1 MNDLKQDDPELRM
14 TTENETI
21 LIKRYASR
29 RLYNTMISDYVTL
42 EEIAQ
47 YIRDGKDVKI
57 VDRKTGDDLTRQ
69 YLMQIITDYESR
81 GENVLPINVLTD
93 IVRSYNDQAQ
103 TLIPDF
109 LSKSFEIL
117 KQQQQEVLSNFSQNI
132 PGSLNPLSKMPNMEG
147 LEQWQKMQ
155 SDFLNQMMSPIA
167 TSMGTSMGNTRE
179 EETTEEEPKAEPKK
193 TTKTKTTKKQAS
205 TKTSGKDEDIEAMK
219 KQLAELQT
227 KLQNM

>member
-1 MNDLKQDDPELRM
+1 M

-42 EEIAQ
+42 DEIAQ

-103 TLIPDF
+103 NFIPDF
-109 LSKSFEIL
+109 LSKSYEML

-132 PGSLNPLSKMPNMEG
+132 PDSLNPLNNLPQMEG
-147 LEQWQKMQ
+147 LDQWQKMQ
-155 SDFLNQMMSPIA
+155 ANFLNQMMGPIA
-167 TSMGTSMGNTRE
+167 TTMGTSMGNNRSPE
-179 EETTEEEPKAEPKK
+179 KSESEAEEEPENSSDKAPKRK
-193 TTKTKTTKKQAS
+193 ATKKAS
-205 TKTSGKDEDIEAMK
+205 AEKDQDIEAMK
-219 KQLAELQT
+219 KQLADLQS
-227 KLQNM
+227 KLQDM

>member
-1 MNDLKQDDPELRM
+1 M
-14 TTENETI
+14 TTETETI

-132 PGSLNPLSKMPNMEG
+132 PGSLNPLSNMPNMEG

-155 SDFLNQMMSPIA
+155 ADFLNQMMSPIA
-167 TSMGTSMGNTRE
+167 TSMGTSMGNTMDG
-179 EETTEEEPKAEPKK
+179 EETTEEEPQGKPKK
-193 TTKTKTTKKQAS
+193 ATKSKTAKKQ
-205 TKTSGKDEDIEAMK
+205 TSNKDEDIEAMK
-219 KQLAELQT
+219 KQLAELQS

>member
-117 KQQQQEVLSNFSQNI
+117 KQQQQEVLSNLSQNI
-132 PGSLNPLSKMPNMEG
+132 PGSLNPLSNMPNMEG

-155 SDFLNQMMSPIA
+155 ADFLNQMMSPIA

-179 EETTEEEPKAEPKK
+179 QEETSEEEPKAEAKK
-193 TTKTKTTKKQAS
+193 TTKRKAAKKQ
-205 TKTSGKDEDIEAMK
+205 TSEKDEDIEAMK
-219 KQLAELQT
+219 KQLAELQS

>member
-1 MNDLKQDDPELRM
+1 M

-47 YIRDGKDVKI
+47 YIRDGQDVKI

-109 LSKSFEIL
+109 LSKSFEVL

-132 PGSLNPLSKMPNMEG
+132 PGSLNPLSNMPNMEG

-155 SDFLNQMMSPIA
+155 ADFLNQMMSPIA
-167 TSMGTSMGNTRE
+167 TSMGTSMANTRE
-179 EETTEEEPKAEPKK
+179 QEEETSEEEPKAEAKK
-193 TTKTKTTKKQAS
+193 TTKRKAAKKQ
-205 TKTSGKDEDIEAMK
+205 TSEKDEDIEAMK
-219 KQLAELQT
+219 KQLAELQS

>member
-132 PGSLNPLSKMPNMEG
+132 PGSLNPLSNMPNMEG

-155 SDFLNQMMSPIA
+155 ADFLNQMMSPIA
-167 TSMGTSMGNTRE
+167 TSMGTSMGNTMDG
-179 EETTEEEPKAEPKK
+179 EETTEEEPQGKPKK
-193 TTKTKTTKKQAS
+193 ATKSKTAKKQ
-205 TKTSGKDEDIEAMK
+205 TSNKDEDIEAMK
-219 KQLAELQT
+219 KQLAELQS

>member
-1 MNDLKQDDPELRM
+1 M

-132 PGSLNPLSKMPNMEG
+132 PGRLNPLSKMPNMEG

-155 SDFLNQMMSPIA
+155 TDFLNQMMSPIA

-179 EETTEEEPKAEPKK
+179 QEETSEEEPKAEAKK
-193 TTKTKTTKKQAS
+193 TTKRKAAKKQ
-205 TKTSGKDEDIEAMK
+205 TSEKDEDIEAMK
-219 KQLAELQT
+219 KQLAELQS

>member
-1 MNDLKQDDPELRM
+1 M

-42 EEIAQ
+42 DEIAQ

-103 TLIPDF
+103 NFIPDF
-109 LSKSFEIL
+109 LSKSYEML

-132 PGSLNPLSKMPNMEG
+132 PDSLNPLNNLPQIEG
-147 LEQWQKMQ
+147 LDQWQKMQ
-155 SDFLNQMMSPIA
+155 ANFLNQMMGPIA
-167 TSMGTSMGNTRE
+167 TTMGTSMGNNRSAEKSESEVE
-179 EETTEEEPKAEPKK
+179 EEQENSSDKAPKRKA
-193 TTKTKTTKKQAS
+193 TKKAS
-205 TKTSGKDEDIEAMK
+205 AEKDQDIEAMK
-219 KQLAELQT
+219 KQLADLQS
-227 KLQNM
+227 KLQDM

>member
-132 PGSLNPLSKMPNMEG
+132 PGSLNPLSNMPNMEG

-155 SDFLNQMMSPIA
+155 TDFLNQMMSPIA

-179 EETTEEEPKAEPKK
+179 QEETSEEEPKAETKK
-193 TTKTKTTKKQAS
+193 TTKRKAAKKQ
-205 TKTSGKDEDIEAMK
+205 TSEKDEDIEAMK
-219 KQLAELQT
+219 KQLAELQS

>member
-1 MNDLKQDDPELRM
+1 M
-14 TTENETI
+14 TTETETI

-103 TLIPDF
+103 NFIPDF
-109 LSKSFEIL
+109 LSKSYEML
-117 KQQQQEVLSNFSQNI
+117 KQQQKEVLSNFSQNLVN
-132 PGSLNPLSKMPNMEG
+132 GLNPLNNLPQMEAF
-147 LEQWQKMQ
+147 EQWQKMQ
-155 SDFLNQMMSPIA
+155 TEFLNQMISPIA
-167 TSMGTSMGNTRE
+167 TSMGTSMANKRDTEEAENE
-179 EETTEEEPKAEPKK
+179 EEEKPVQKK
-193 TTKTKTTKKQAS
+193 TSKKQKSQKAAD
-205 TKTSGKDEDIEAMK
+205 KDEDIEAMK
-219 KQLAELQT
+219 KQLAELQS
-227 KLQNM
+227 KLQNL

>member
-29 RLYNTMISDYVTL
+29 RLYNTMIRDYVTL

-155 SDFLNQMMSPIA
+155 TDFLNQMMSPIA

-179 EETTEEEPKAEPKK
+179 QEETSEEEPKAEAKK
-193 TTKTKTTKKQAS
+193 TTKRKAAKKQ
-205 TKTSGKDEDIEAMK
+205 TSEKDEDIEAMK
-219 KQLAELQT
+219 KQLAELQS

>member
-1 MNDLKQDDPELRM
+1 M

-42 EEIAQ
+42 DEIAQ

-57 VDRKTGDDLTRQ
+57 VDRKSGDDLTRQ

-103 TLIPDF
+103 NFIPDF
-109 LSKSFEIL
+109 LSKSYEML

-132 PGSLNPLSKMPNMEG
+132 PDSLNPLNNLPKMEG
-147 LEQWQKMQ
+147 LDQWQKMQ
-155 SDFLNQMMSPIA
+155 ANFLNQMMGPIA
-167 TSMGTSMGNTRE
+167 TSMGTSMGNNRSAE
-179 EETTEEEPKAEPKK
+179 KSESEVEDEQENSSDKAP
-193 TTKTKTTKKQAS
+193 KTKATKKAS
-205 TKTSGKDEDIEAMK
+205 TEKDQDIEAMK
-219 KQLAELQT
+219 KQLADLQS
-227 KLQNM
+227 KLQDM

>member
-1 MNDLKQDDPELRM
+1 M

-42 EEIAQ
+42 DEIAQ

-57 VDRKTGDDLTRQ
+57 VDRKSGDDLTRQ

-103 TLIPDF
+103 NFIPDF
-109 LSKSFEIL
+109 LSKSYEML

-132 PGSLNPLSKMPNMEG
+132 PDSLNPLNNLPQIEG
-147 LEQWQKMQ
+147 LDQWQKMQ
-155 SDFLNQMMSPIA
+155 ANFLNQMMGPIA
-167 TSMGTSMGNTRE
+167 TSMGTSMGNNRNATQSESEVE
-179 EETTEEEPKAEPKK
+179 EEESSSDKTPKRKA
-193 TTKTKTTKKQAS
+193 TKKAS
-205 TKTSGKDEDIEAMK
+205 AEKDQDIEAMK
-219 KQLAELQT
+219 KQLADLQS
-227 KLQNM
+227 KLQDM

>member
-1 MNDLKQDDPELRM
+1 M
-14 TTENETI
+14 TTETETI

-103 TLIPDF
+103 NFIPDF
-109 LSKSFEIL
+109 LSKSYEML
-117 KQQQQEVLSNFSQNI
+117 KQQQKEVLSNFSQNL
-132 PGSLNPLSKMPNMEG
+132 PNGLNPLNNLPQMEG
-147 LEQWQKMQ
+147 FEQWQKMQ
-155 SDFLNQMMSPIA
+155 TEFLNQMISPIA
-167 TSMGTSMGNTRE
+167 TSMGTSMANKRDTEEAENE
-179 EETTEEEPKAEPKK
+179 EEEKPIQKKAS
-193 TTKTKTTKKQAS
+193 KKQ
-205 TKTSGKDEDIEAMK
+205 TSQKAADKDEDIEAMK
-219 KQLAELQT
+219 KQLAELQS
-227 KLQNM
+227 KLQNL

>member
-1 MNDLKQDDPELRM
+1 M

-42 EEIAQ
+42 DEIAQ

-132 PGSLNPLSKMPNMEG
+132 PGSLNPLSNMPNMEG

-155 SDFLNQMMSPIA
+155 ADFLNQMMSPIA
-167 TSMGTSMGNTRE
+167 TSMGTSMGNTMDG
-179 EETTEEEPKAEPKK
+179 EETTEEEPQGKPKK
-193 TTKTKTTKKQAS
+193 ATKSKTAKKQ
-205 TKTSGKDEDIEAMK
+205 TSNKDEDIEAMK
-219 KQLAELQT
+219 KQLAELQS

>member
-1 MNDLKQDDPELRM
+1 M

-42 EEIAQ
+42 DEIAQ

-69 YLMQIITDYESR
+69 YLMQIITAYESR

-132 PGSLNPLSKMPNMEG
+132 PGSLNPLSNMPNMEG

-155 SDFLNQMMSPIA
+155 ADFLNQMMSPIA
-167 TSMGTSMGNTRE
+167 TSMGTSMGNTMDG
-179 EETTEEEPKAEPKK
+179 EETTEEEPQGKPKK
-193 TTKTKTTKKQAS
+193 ATKSKTAKKQ
-205 TKTSGKDEDIEAMK
+205 TSNKDEDIEAMK
-219 KQLAELQT
+219 KQLAELQS

>member
-1 MNDLKQDDPELRM
+1 M

-42 EEIAQ
+42 DEIAQ

-103 TLIPDF
+103 NFIPDF
-109 LSKSFEIL
+109 LSKSYEML

-132 PGSLNPLSKMPNMEG
+132 PDSLNPLNNLPQMEG
-147 LEQWQKMQ
+147 LDQWQKMQ
-155 SDFLNQMMSPIA
+155 ANFLNQMMGPIA
-167 TSMGTSMGNTRE
+167 TSMGTSMGNNRSAE
-179 EETTEEEPKAEPKK
+179 KSESEVEDEQENSSDKAP
-193 TTKTKTTKKQAS
+193 KTKATKKAS
-205 TKTSGKDEDIEAMK
+205 TEKDQDIEAMK
-219 KQLAELQT
+219 KQLADLQS
-227 KLQNM
+227 KLQDM

>member
-155 SDFLNQMMSPIA
+155 TDFLNQMMSPIA

-179 EETTEEEPKAEPKK
+179 QEETSEEEPKAEAKK
-193 TTKTKTTKKQAS
+193 TTKRKAAKKQ
-205 TKTSGKDEDIEAMK
+205 TSEKDEDIEAMK
-219 KQLAELQT
+219 KQLAELQS

>member
-1 MNDLKQDDPELRM
+1 M
-14 TTENETI
+14 TSENETI

-42 EEIAQ
+42 DEIAQ

-93 IVRSYNDQAQ
+93 IVRCYNDQAQ

-155 SDFLNQMMSPIA
+155 TDFLNQMMSPIA

-179 EETTEEEPKAEPKK
+179 QEETSEEEPKAEAKK
-193 TTKTKTTKKQAS
+193 TTKRKAAKKQ
-205 TKTSGKDEDIEAMK
+205 TSEKDEDIEAMK
-219 KQLAELQT
+219 KQLAELQS

>member
-1 MNDLKQDDPELRM
+1 
-14 TTENETI
+14 
-21 LIKRYASR
+21 
-29 RLYNTMISDYVTL
+29 
-42 EEIAQ
+42 
-47 YIRDGKDVKI
+47 
-57 VDRKTGDDLTRQ
+57 
-69 YLMQIITDYESR
+69 MQIITDYESR

-132 PGSLNPLSKMPNMEG
+132 PGSLNPLSNMPNMEG

-155 SDFLNQMMSPIA
+155 ADFLNQMMSPIA
-167 TSMGTSMGNTRE
+167 TSMGTSMGNTMDG
-179 EETTEEEPKAEPKK
+179 EETTEEEPQGKPKK
-193 TTKTKTTKKQAS
+193 ATKSKTAKKQ
-205 TKTSGKDEDIEAMK
+205 TSNKDEDIEAMK
-219 KQLAELQT
+219 KQLAELQS

>member
-1 MNDLKQDDPELRM
+1 M

-47 YIRDGKDVKI
+47 YIRDGQDVKI

-109 LSKSFEIL
+109 LSKSFEVL
-117 KQQQQEVLSNFSQNI
+117 KQQQQEVLSNLSQNI
-132 PGSLNPLSKMPNMEG
+132 PGSLNPLSNMPNMEG

-155 SDFLNQMMSPIA
+155 ADFLNQMMSPIA
-167 TSMGTSMGNTRE
+167 TSMGTSMANTRE
-179 EETTEEEPKAEPKK
+179 QEEETSEEEPKAEAKK
-193 TTKTKTTKKQAS
+193 TTKRKAAKKQ
-205 TKTSGKDEDIEAMK
+205 TSEKDEDIEAMK
-219 KQLAELQT
+219 KQLAELQS

>member
-1 MNDLKQDDPELRM
+1 M

-42 EEIAQ
+42 DEIAQ

-103 TLIPDF
+103 NFIPDF
-109 LSKSFEIL
+109 LSKSYEML

-132 PGSLNPLSKMPNMEG
+132 PDSLNPLNNLPQIEG
-147 LEQWQKMQ
+147 LDQWQKMQ
-155 SDFLNQMMSPIA
+155 ANFLNQMMGPIA
-167 TSMGTSMGNTRE
+167 TTMGTSMGNNRSAE
-179 EETTEEEPKAEPKK
+179 QAESEVEDEQENSSDKAP
-193 TTKTKTTKKQAS
+193 KTKATKKAS
-205 TKTSGKDEDIEAMK
+205 TEKDQDIEAMK
-219 KQLAELQT
+219 KQLADLQS
-227 KLQNM
+227 KLQDM

>member
-1 MNDLKQDDPELRM
+1 M

-132 PGSLNPLSKMPNMEG
+132 PGSLNPLSNMPNMEG

-155 SDFLNQMMSPIA
+155 ADFLNQMMSPIA
-167 TSMGTSMGNTRE
+167 TSMGTSMANTRE
-179 EETTEEEPKAEPKK
+179 QEEETSEEETKAEAKK
-193 TTKTKTTKKQAS
+193 TTKRKAAKKQ
-205 TKTSGKDEDIEAMK
+205 TSEKDEDIEAMK
-219 KQLAELQT
+219 KQLAELQS

>member
-132 PGSLNPLSKMPNMEG
+132 PGSLNPLSNMPNMEG

-155 SDFLNQMMSPIA
+155 TDFLNQMMSPIA

-179 EETTEEEPKAEPKK
+179 QEETSEEEPKAEAKK
-193 TTKTKTTKKQAS
+193 TTKRKAAKKQ
-205 TKTSGKDEDIEAMK
+205 TSEKDEDIEAMK
-219 KQLAELQT
+219 KQLAELQS

>member
-1 MNDLKQDDPELRM
+1 M

-42 EEIAQ
+42 DEIAQ

-57 VDRKTGDDLTRQ
+57 VDRKSGDDLTRQ

-103 TLIPDF
+103 NFIPDF
-109 LSKSFEIL
+109 LSKSYEML

-132 PGSLNPLSKMPNMEG
+132 PDSLNPLNNLPQMEG
-147 LEQWQKMQ
+147 LDQWQKMQ
-155 SDFLNQMMSPIA
+155 ANFLNQMMGPIA
-167 TSMGTSMGNTRE
+167 TSMGTSMGNNRSAE
-179 EETTEEEPKAEPKK
+179 KSESEVEDEQENSSDKAP
-193 TTKTKTTKKQAS
+193 KTKATKKAS
-205 TKTSGKDEDIEAMK
+205 TEKDQDIEAMK
-219 KQLAELQT
+219 KQLADLQS
-227 KLQNM
+227 KLQDM

>member
-1 MNDLKQDDPELRM
+1 M

-47 YIRDGKDVKI
+47 YIRDGQDVKI

-109 LSKSFEIL
+109 LSKSFEVL
-117 KQQQQEVLSNFSQNI
+117 KQQQQEVLSNLSQNI
-132 PGSLNPLSKMPNMEG
+132 PGSLNPLSNMPNMEG

-155 SDFLNQMMSPIA
+155 ADFLNQMMSPIA

-179 EETTEEEPKAEPKK
+179 EEETSEEEPKAEAKK
-193 TTKTKTTKKQAS
+193 TTKRKAAKKQ
-205 TKTSGKDEDIEAMK
+205 TSEKDEDIEAMK
-219 KQLAELQT
+219 KQLAELQS

>member
-1 MNDLKQDDPELRM
+1 M

-132 PGSLNPLSKMPNMEG
+132 PGSLNPLSNMPNMEG

-155 SDFLNQMMSPIA
+155 ADFLNQMMSPIA
-167 TSMGTSMGNTRE
+167 TSMGTSMANTRE
-179 EETTEEEPKAEPKK
+179 QEEETSDEETKAEAKK
-193 TTKTKTTKKQAS
+193 TTKRKAAKKQ
-205 TKTSGKDEDIEAMK
+205 TSEKDEDIEAMK
-219 KQLAELQT
+219 KQLAELQS

>member
-132 PGSLNPLSKMPNMEG
+132 PGSLNPLSNMPNMEG

-155 SDFLNQMMSPIA
+155 TDFLNQMMSPIA

-179 EETTEEEPKAEPKK
+179 QEETSEEEPKAETKK
-193 TTKTKTTKKQAS
+193 TTKRKAAKKQ
-205 TKTSGKDEDIEAMK
+205 TSEKDEDIKAMK
-219 KQLAELQT
+219 KQLAELQS

>member
-1 MNDLKQDDPELRM
+1 M

-42 EEIAQ
+42 DEIAQ

-93 IVRSYNDQAQ
+93 IVRSYNNQAQ

-109 LSKSFEIL
+109 LSKSFEVL

-132 PGSLNPLSKMPNMEG
+132 PDSLNPLNNMPNIEG
-147 LEQWQKMQ
+147 LEQWKKMQ
-155 SDFLNQMMSPIA
+155 ADFLNQMMSPIA

-179 EETTEEEPKAEPKK
+179 QEETNEEEAKAEAKK
-193 TTKTKTTKKQAS
+193 TTKSKAAKKQAS
-205 TKTSGKDEDIEAMK
+205 EKDEDIEAMK
-219 KQLAELQT
+219 KQLADLQS

>member
-1 MNDLKQDDPELRM
+1 M

-42 EEIAQ
+42 DEIAQ

-103 TLIPDF
+103 NFIPDF
-109 LSKSFEIL
+109 LSKSYEML

-132 PGSLNPLSKMPNMEG
+132 PDSLNPLNNLPQMEG
-147 LEQWQKMQ
+147 LDQWQKMQ
-155 SDFLNQMMSPIA
+155 ANFLNQMMGPIA
-167 TSMGTSMGNTRE
+167 TSMGTSMGNNRSAE
-179 EETTEEEPKAEPKK
+179 KSESEVEDEQENSSDKAP
-193 TTKTKTTKKQAS
+193 KTKATKKAY
-205 TKTSGKDEDIEAMK
+205 TEKDQDIEAMK
-219 KQLAELQT
+219 KQLADLQS
-227 KLQNM
+227 KLQDM

>member
-155 SDFLNQMMSPIA
+155 TDFLNQMMSPIA

-179 EETTEEEPKAEPKK
+179 QEETSEEEPKAETKK
-193 TTKTKTTKKQAS
+193 TTKRKAAKKQ
-205 TKTSGKDEDIEAMK
+205 TSEKDEDIEAMK
-219 KQLAELQT
+219 KQLAELQS

>member
-1 MNDLKQDDPELRM
+1 M

-42 EEIAQ
+42 DEIAQ

-57 VDRKTGDDLTRQ
+57 VDRKSGDDLTRQ

-103 TLIPDF
+103 NFIPDF
-109 LSKSFEIL
+109 LSKSYEML

-132 PGSLNPLSKMPNMEG
+132 PDSLNPLNNLPQIEG
-147 LEQWQKMQ
+147 LDQWQKMQ
-155 SDFLNQMMSPIA
+155 ANFLNQMMGPIA
-167 TSMGTSMGNTRE
+167 TSMGTSMGNNRNATQSESEVEVE
-179 EETTEEEPKAEPKK
+179 ESSSDKTPKRKA
-193 TTKTKTTKKQAS
+193 TKKAS
-205 TKTSGKDEDIEAMK
+205 AEKDQDIEAMK
-219 KQLAELQT
+219 KQLADLQS
-227 KLQNM
+227 KLQDM